1 MIHVVRFTPLT
12 VHSTLAGASW
22 LSPSEG
28 KLQRQDLVK
37 YMYLG
42 VNIDRSV
49 SWKSNIDKV
58 RQKCFAGLASIR
70 RVPCHTRKLLYQSLV
85 LPHLDYCAVAWH
97 SCWGRMS
104 DQIERIQ
111 KYAMHV
117 ILRQPPHTSS
127 EQLWQALGWTTLRR
141 RWLHFNSLPA
151 PVRSLTS
158 RTAFK
163 AALSRIDIAELASF
177 PGPTQLSVVLQATES
192 WAGSV
197 LWFMY

>member
-1 MIHVVRFTPLT
+1 M
-12 VHSTLAGASW
+12 
-22 LSPSEG
+22 
-28 KLQRQDLVK
+28 K

-70 RVPCHTRKLLYQSLV
+70 RVHCHTRKLLYQSLV

-127 EQLWQALGWTTLRR
+127 EQL
-141 RWLHFNSLPA
+141 
-151 PVRSLTS
+151 
-158 RTAFK
+158 
-163 AALSRIDIAELASF
+163 
-177 PGPTQLSVVLQATES
+177 
-192 WAGSV
+192 
-197 LWFMY
+197 